1 MQNERLHTTYIFD
14 LHIYD
19 IQYIYMIEY
28 LKEKIAI
35 VGVQLS

>member
-1 MQNERLHTTYIFD
+1 MQNKRLHTYIFD
-14 LHIYD
+14 LR